1 MSLDEK
7 DMAAIADISAKTA
20 VAALEKK
27 AHEWGWE
34 KDNPKDKEVVRKFT
48 PGAGVHGATP
58 DGIEVKKAEGD
69 QPFKSYGDQLFA
81 VKEAAYIAKGQV
93 DKSVDPR
100 LYGIHQK
107 ATGTSEIIPADGGF
121 LVAQEF
127 IPTLINRP
135 HNTGQ
140 IWAKVR
146 KQQVGPN
153 FNGFKVP
160 MINEVS
166 RADGSRLGGVRGYW
180 LGEGGTLTASKPGIR
195 QISLE
200 LQKLICMCYCT
211 DELLQDA
218 VQLESYINLWFPE
231 EFGFKMDD
239 AIIEGDG
246 QGKPLGITASPAKYQ
261 VSKETNQVAATVV
274 TQNILKMWQS
284 MYAPSRATAE
294 WFINQEVE
302 SQLDQLSL
310 AVGTGGIPVY
320 MSLNMGITEDGRM
333 RLKSRPVNIIEQCSA
348 LGTEGDIILFDPQ
361 QYMLGEKGGINFATS
376 IHVQFITDE
385 TAFRWTYRSNGMPMW
400 NSTLTPFK
408 GSIRMSPII
417 TLQTR

>member
-7 DMAAIADISAKTA
+7 DMAAIADISAKTT
-20 VAALEKK
+20 AATLEKK
-27 AHEWGWE
+27 AREWGWE
-34 KDNPKDKEVVRKFT
+34 KDDAKDKEVVRKFT

-69 QPFKSYGDQLFA
+69 QPFKSYGEQLFA
-81 VKEAAYIAKGQV
+81 VKEAAYIAKGQI
-93 DKSVDPR
+93 DKSIDPR
-100 LYGIHQK
+100 LLGVHQK
-107 ATGTSEIIPADGGF
+107 ATGTSEIIPAEGGF

-127 IPTLINRP
+127 LPTIINRP

-146 KQQVGPN
+146 KQEVGPN
-153 FNGFKVP
+153 YNGFKVP

-166 RADGSRLGGVRGYW
+166 RADGYRLGGVQGYW
-180 LGEGGTLTASKPGIR
+180 LGEGGTLTRSKPGFR

-200 LQKLICMCYCT
+200 LQKLICLCYCT

-218 VQLESYINLWFPE
+218 VQLESFINMWFPE
-231 EFGFKMDD
+231 EFGFMNDA
-239 AIIEGDG
+239 AIIAGDG
-246 QGKPLGITASPAKYQ
+246 QGKPLGILNSPAMYQ
-261 VSKETNQVAATVV
+261 VSKETNQVSATVV

-284 MYAPSRATAE
+284 CYAPSRATVE

-333 RLKSRPVNIIEQCSA
+333 RLKGRPVNIIEQASA
-348 LGTEGDIILFDPQ
+348 LGTLGDIILFDPQ
-361 QYMLGEKGGINFATS
+361 QYMLGQKGAINMATS

-385 TAFRWTYRSNGMPMW
+385 TAFRWTYRCNGMPMW
-400 NSTLTPFK
+400 NSTLTPYK
-408 GSIRMSPII
+408 GSIRLSPII
-417 TLQTR
+417 ALQSR